1 MSNYRNI
8 AISEDNYNFLKS
20 LALLTKTPN
29 KALNNL
35 RLSLS
40 KIHKNNPKEALNKII
55 ELSNSNLISLSELKI
70 RLDKLEEVVY
80 NKDVYV

>member
-20 LALLTKTPN
+20 LALLTRTPN

-40 KIHKNNPKEALNKII
+40 KVNSDPKTALNKII

-70 RLDKLEEVVY
+70 RLNKLEEVVY

>member
-20 LALLTKTPN
+20 LALLTRTPN

-40 KIHKNNPKEALNKII
+40 KVNSDPKTALNKLI
-55 ELSNSNLISLSELKI
+55 ELSNSNLISLSELDI
-70 RLDKLEEVVY
+70 RLRKVEEVVY